1 MIQQLKRRNSSSEAR
16 LREERGRPHA
26 TLASALL
33 HVVLGVALISAL
45 QVPAV
50 LRSYFS
56 PGNKPEQ
63 AEQLQY
69 IAVTPKGST
78 GGPIAARPSAPATA
92 PRMDEPATPPLVAPR
107 EVPSTLPPV
116 SKEAPAP
123 SAPAAGPLVG
133 GQGELRGAQPS
144 YTDGRVWTSPSGLI
158 TAPKTEE
165 ERLDSAV
172 IATFRK
178 YQDSMAAN
186 AYSPNKFERGDW
198 TVEKNG
204 KKYGIDQQFIRL
216 GKFSIPTALLA
227 LLPFNAQT
235 NPTVS
240 DRNRQ
245 QMAMRMDIME
255 HAQMS
260 LNEEEFRRA
269 VKAIRERKEREHKNL
284 PVAQG
289 SVRRREVSGPVIAPS
304 ERPPE

>member
-16 LREERGRPHA
+16 LREERTRPHA

-33 HVVLGVALISAL
+33 HVVLGIALISAL

-50 LRSYFS
+50 LRTYLS
-56 PGNKPEQ
+56 PGNKIQP
-63 AEQLQY
+63 AEQLRF
-69 IAVTPKGST
+69 IAVAPKGAT
-78 GGPIAARPSAPATA
+78 AGPDAAQPSAPVSA
-92 PRMDEPATPPLVAPR
+92 PRKDEPAPPPLVAPR

-116 SKEAPAP
+116 SKHTPAP
-123 SAPAAGPLVG
+123 SGPTKGPLVG
-133 GQGELRGAQPS
+133 GQGEVRGAQPAF
-144 YTDGRVWTSPSGLI
+144 TDSRVWTSPSGLI

-186 AYSPNKFERGDW
+186 AYSPNKFEKGDW

-204 KKYGIDQQFIRL
+204 KKYGIDQQYIRL

-289 SVRRREVSGPVIAPS
+289 SVKKREISGSVIAPS